1 MSQPRDRKIQIR
13 LTADEL
19 ATIDKLAHLAGKTRT
34 AFLLDA
40 ALTQKVNL
48 TYVDT
53 EPLRQAMRRHSGIA
67 SNINQMAHRMNMRKQ
82 PPDEE
87 IRMAMAD
94 AWKASMDVKATLQKI
109 LAKIEGGGS
118 RDDG

>member
-1 MSQPRDRKIQIR
+1 MTQQRDKKIQIR

-19 ATIDKLAHLAGKTRT
+19 AAIDNLAKMAGKTRT

-40 ALTQKVNL
+40 ALNQEVKL

-53 EPLRQAMRRHSGIA
+53 EPLRDAMRKHSGIA
-67 SNINQMAHRMNMRKQ
+67 SNINQMAHRMNMRRQ
-82 PPDEE
+82 PPSDE

-94 AWKASMDVKATLQKI
+94 AWKASMDVKRTLQDI
-109 LAKIEGGGS
+109 LEKLDGGGS